1 MKKLRNQSLE
11 TGNKEV
17 QFERIS
23 AIVCIFDDQAQTL
36 AMFIF
41 MLDNSLHTFLGMII
55 KHTGTG

>member
-23 AIVCIFDDQAQTL
+23 AIVCIFDDQAQTYGYVYIY
-36 AMFIF
+36 AR
-41 MLDNSLHTFLGMII
+41 
-55 KHTGTG
+55 